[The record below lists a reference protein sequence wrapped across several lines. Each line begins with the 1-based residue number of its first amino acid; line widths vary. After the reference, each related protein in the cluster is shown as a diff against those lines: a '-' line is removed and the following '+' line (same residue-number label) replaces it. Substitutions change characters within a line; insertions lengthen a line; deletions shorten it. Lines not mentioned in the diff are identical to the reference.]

1 MSNKKFNS
9 IRVNDESIDVQDANA
24 TTEID
29 SLKEKNRS
37 INSQLNTVENEL
49 GRNKDGSKIILQT
62 TAQNIRGAI
71 NEVNTQFKDIAD
83 LFTTEQT
90 ETLFKIKC
98 NGKVIANIPISGGN
112 TQVTS
117 YTITNTLTNCSSNNR
132 ATSITENS
140 SYNATITA
148 RGGYVLSTATI
159 TMGGIDINF

>member
-83 LFTTEQT
+83 LFTT
-90 ETLFKIKC
+90 
-98 NGKVIANIPISGGN
+98 
-112 TQVTS
+112 
-117 YTITNTLTNCSSNNR
+117 
-132 ATSITENS
+132 
-140 SYNATITA
+140 
-148 RGGYVLSTATI
+148 
-159 TMGGIDINF
+159 